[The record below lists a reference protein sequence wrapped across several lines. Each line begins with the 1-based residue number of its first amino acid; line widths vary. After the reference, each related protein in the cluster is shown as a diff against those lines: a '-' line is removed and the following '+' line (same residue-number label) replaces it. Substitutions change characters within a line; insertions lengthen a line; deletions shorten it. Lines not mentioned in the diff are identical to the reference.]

1 MVPPAMDK
9 RIWRFQRC
17 RRTTTKIEIVCGK
30 VARKASLYFVL
41 LCICI
46 PPCIGKS
53 IGALEINGNIRKILF
68 INLALNLYTFKHK
81 RHILWDGAA
90 GCLTFLLRLCIMG

>member
-9 RIWRFQRC
+9 SIWRFQRC
-17 RRTTTKIEIVCGK
+17 RRTTTKIETVCGK
-30 VARKASLYFVL
+30 AVRKAFLYFVL

-53 IGALEINGNIRKILF
+53 IGTLEANGNIRKILF

-81 RHILWDGAA
+81 RHIPWDAAA